1 MVYLSD
7 KQIAKKFGVHRTTI
21 WRWVK
26 SGNFPKP
33 LKLSVGCTR
42 WPEKPVQDWESKRVE
57 AH

>member
-7 KQIAKKFGVHRTTI
+7 KQIAEKFGVHRTTI

-26 SGNFPKP
+26 EGGFPKP

-42 WPEKPVQDWESKRVE
+42 WPEKSIQDWESKRVE
-57 AH
+57 AC